1 MSNKS
6 TNWGVMESVAAIAMN
21 MGESK
26 KKGAAYDAATD
37 SMGGFPGF
45 YQTAVEM
52 GISLEGYAEAHK
64 IIWGEGAD
72 WINTSDQVAERLL
85 EFMIDNGRLPLADE
99 RTEIIKANIA
109 AF

>member
-45 YQTAVEM
+45 YQAAVEM
-52 GISLEGYAEAHK
+52 GISLEDYAEAHK
-64 IIWGEGAD
+64 ITWGEGAD
-72 WINTSDQVAERLL
+72 WIATTDNVAGALL
-85 EFMIDNGRLPLADE
+85 NFMIQSKRLPLEDE
-99 RTEIIKANIA
+99 RLQIIKKNITS
-109 AF
+109 